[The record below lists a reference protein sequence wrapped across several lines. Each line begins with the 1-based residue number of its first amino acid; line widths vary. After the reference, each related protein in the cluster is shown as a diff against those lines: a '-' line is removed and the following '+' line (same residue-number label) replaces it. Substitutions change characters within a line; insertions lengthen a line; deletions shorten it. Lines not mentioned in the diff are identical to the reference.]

1 MADRHDREDWRRERS
16 LLALGQAMRGSDEA
30 PPEPAPRPRADAPDE
45 RQWTPLID
53 PLKVLGGIAR
63 SKWLILAATLAGA
76 ALGVAIALSTPKK
89 YEAVTEL
96 IVDPRELKLT
106 DRDLT
111 QDMYAADATLAIV
124 ENQMR
129 VLTSRAVLDKVI
141 QKLDL
146 AHDPEFN
153 GEGGSGG
160 LGLMSRVRA
169 LLGGNAASSGDGES
183 RRWARAATHLAEAL
197 SIERS
202 SKTFVISIGV
212 KTEEGEKSALIAN
225 TMSEVFLQTYGDIQ
239 ADTAGRATQELTARL
254 AELRKGVE
262 EAERKAEEFRA
273 AHDLIDAQ
281 GHLISDDE
289 LVKLNDQLSVARA
302 RTLEL
307 KARAAS
313 AGSASLD
320 AVLGGA
326 LPEELSSN
334 TMVQLR
340 TQYAALRAEADRAAV
355 RLGPRHPERRALDAQ
370 VAGARERI
378 GAELRRIASSLTVD
392 RDRAVR
398 LEQELSAR
406 LAQLKVRSGD
416 VAGDLV
422 TLREL
427 QREANAKRSV
437 YESFLVRAKET
448 GERKDINTANI
459 SVISRAYA
467 PLSANGPSRAM
478 MALAGTLLGFLSGI
492 GLGAVRGAY
501 DSLRETA
508 AARARPHRAAR
519 ATEAAAVSAPPSSA
533 PPSQPQP
540 QRSQPQQ
547 SRQEPWPP
555 HRPARQ
561 AAPAPAAAAQA
572 PSIDTIRAELRE
584 FGEAVRDLADS
595 RARRRYF

>member
-16 LLALGQAMRGSDEA
+16 LLALGQAMRGTGEV
-30 PPEPAPRPRADAPDE
+30 PPDPAPRPRPDVPDE

-53 PLKVLGGIAR
+53 PMKVLGGIAR

-76 ALGVAIALSTPKK
+76 ALGVAVALSTPKK

-106 DRDLT
+106 ERDLT

-141 QKLDL
+141 RKLDL

-160 LGLMSRVRA
+160 LGLISRARA
-169 LLGGNAASSGDGES
+169 LLGGNAVPSGDGES

-212 KTEEGEKSALIAN
+212 RTEESEKSALIAN
-225 TMSEVFLQTYGDIQ
+225 TMSEVFLQTYGEIQ
-239 ADTAGRATQELTARL
+239 ADTAGRATEELTARL

-262 EAERKAEEFRA
+262 AAERKAEEFRA

-281 GHLISDDE
+281 GRLISDDE
-289 LVKLNDQLSVARA
+289 LVKLNEQLSVARA

-313 AGSASLD
+313 AGAASLD

-326 LPEELSSN
+326 LPEELNSN

-340 TQYAALRAEADRAAV
+340 TQYAAVKAEADRAAV
-355 RLGPRHPERRALDAQ
+355 RLGPRDPERRALDAQ

-416 VAGDLV
+416 AAGDLV

-467 PLSANGPSRAM
+467 PLTANGPSRAM

-501 DSLRETA
+501 GSLRETA
-508 AARARPHRAAR
+508 AARSRPQAEAR
-519 ATEAAAVSAPPSSA
+519 APETAAVSAPPPA
-533 PPSQPQP
+533 PAPQP
-540 QRSQPQQ
+540 QRP
-547 SRQEPWPP
+547 RREPWPL
-555 HRPARQ
+555 HRPAGQ
-561 AAPAPAAAAQA
+561 AAAAPAPAAAAQA